1 MRVGSSGCVVVWLV
15 GALFICVASPGF
27 LGGLLLAVGLFWL
40 VDGFLVCL
48 CGGFALFIVGLLGG
62 CLI

>member
-1 MRVGSSGCVVVWLV
+1 MGVRGV
-15 GALFICVASPGF
+15 VASWCSACLSGFVSF

-48 CGGFALFIVGLLGG
+48 CGGFTLLFGGLVGV